1 MNDDKSNNPE
11 YTDKESKTSETNEAR
26 ADTDS
31 DGKPSTHGKA
41 FRKYRQQLTSTR
53 GIKSFDPSNPPP
65 GRKAIKSVP
74 PSKNEPKD
82 KVDDE

>member
-1 MNDDKSNNPE
+1 MNDDKSNSPE

-31 DGKPSTHGKA
+31 DEKPSTHGEA

-53 GIKSFDPSNPPP
+53 AVRSFDPSNPPP
-65 GRKAIKSVP
+65 SHKAIKSVT
-74 PSKNEPKD
+74 SLKDEPKD
-82 KVDDE
+82 KADDK